1 MFVLITENFWRIFW
15 RFFWRRY
22 LTPYKTPANDFK
34 TFRYNFWMEF
44 LILDHCEGVWL
55 HCWWMDCQNQ
65 TMLSRR
71 PSLGLF
77 RGQETLCHI
86 IFHNFFSFH
95 YWELFARNIIVDI
108 HATFLIKLNIWP
120 RDSTLYVAT
129 LFIFWHFIYKLGTM
143 KLCFF
148 W

>member
-1 MFVLITENFWRIFW
+1 MYLFVFKTKCELKCQNEVFFLISSEMFVLITENFWRIFW
-15 RFFWRRY
+15 RSFWRRY

-86 IFHNFFSFH
+86 IFHNVF
-95 YWELFARNIIVDI
+95 
-108 HATFLIKLNIWP
+108 
-120 RDSTLYVAT
+120 
-129 LFIFWHFIYKLGTM
+129 HFIIENYLLGT
-143 KLCFF
+143 LLLIFTQLF
-148 W
+148 